1 MIDKERTV
9 STITANNFITQ
20 AQELAKGK
28 VCTTCK
34 EYKLFSEFYKDN
46 SNKSSC
52 WGSNKRGVGY
62 HCKSCH
68 KEYQDNICPF
78 KKWFQRKK
86 GQAKINGIE
95 FTIEPEGI
103 PGVKIRQ
110 TITES
115 RGRKYTS
122 WEGVEYPKVCP
133 VLGMKLDWSMNGN
146 QPNSPSLDRDN
157 SKLGYI
163 KGNVTM
169 MSNLA
174 NMMKSNATSEQLKQF
189 SRYFLFENNK

>member
-20 AQELAKGK
+20 AHEHAKGK
-28 VCTTCK
+28 VCTKCK
-34 EYKLFSEFYKDN
+34 EHKPLNEFHKNKRFKDGLEYKCKSCTKEYRDN
-46 SNKSSC
+46 ECRFKR
-52 WGSNKRGVGY
+52 WFLNKRGGI
-62 HCKSCH
+62 KH
-68 KEYQDNICPF
+68 KGN
-78 KKWFQRKK
+78 
-86 GQAKINGIE
+86 IE
-95 FTIEPEGI
+95 FTIEPTDI

-133 VLGMKLDWSMNGN
+133 VLGVELDWGMNGM

-163 KGNVTM
+163 KGNVIM
-169 MSNLA
+169 MSTLA
-174 NMMKSNATSEQLKQF
+174 NAMKQNATPEQLKQF